1 MEVYQTEDQQVES
14 MKQWWAKNAR
24 STIVALIAGLAI
36 ILGGRAW
43 VEHKDSQSEAAS
55 VLYHSM
61 LTAMQDSKPDAAL
74 EQGARILGQYESTPY
89 ATLAALISAKVK
101 MEQGDGTTA
110 RTHLQWVVDHGKPP
124 EMVNI
129 ARLRMARLLMDSGEA
144 QQALTLLGSEPPA
157 GFVVPYKELEGDLY
171 RSLGQTGNAL
181 SAYRSAMA
189 ALTPQSRNRAELQMK
204 LDDVGGG
211 TTTPTPAE
219 LPRA

>member
-24 STIVALIAGLAI
+24 GTIVALIAGLGI

-43 VEHKDSQSEAAS
+43 VDYKDAQSDAAS
-55 VLYHSM
+55 VLYQSM
-61 LTAMQDSKPDAAL
+61 LTAMKDGKPDAAL
-74 EQGARILGQYESTPY
+74 EQGARILGQYDSTPY
-89 ATLAALISAKVK
+89 ATLAALASAKVK
-101 MEQGDGTTA
+101 LEQGDTATA
-110 RTHLQWVVDHGKPP
+110 RTHLQWVLDHGKPQ

-129 ARLRMARLLMDSGEA
+129 ARLRMARVLMDSGEA

-157 GFVVPYKELEGDLY
+157 GFVVAYKELEGDLY
-171 RSLGQTGNAL
+171 RALGQTDNAR

-189 ALTPQSRNRAELQMK
+189 ALTAQARNRAELQMK

-211 TTTPTPAE
+211 TAPIE
-219 LPRA
+219 IPRT